1 MKALTL
7 ASSPS
12 WWIKGR
18 RKVRASLA
26 LQTLLL
32 LFMLLAM
39 FGPLLNLLIWTV
51 AESWY
56 FPHSLPSQWGLKYW
70 YQVFNPYSDVS
81 GSLLTSVLI
90 ALLSVGGL
98 FADFRPRRL
107 CAFPAEN
114 AAAGAVYA
122 AVSHPAGLSQ
132 PDGIHE
138 CCPIVLSVGIER
150 QYSRGGTGA

>member
-1 MKALTL
+1 MA
-7 ASSPS
+7 
-12 WWIKGR
+12 G
-18 RKVRASLA
+18 
-26 LQTLLL
+26 
-32 LFMLLAM
+32 
-39 FGPLLNLLIWTV
+39 G
-51 AESWY
+51 
-56 FPHSLPSQWGLKYW
+56 PHSGGKAPVGAGVGVGDPVPGADPAAVYAAGDVWSAAEPVDLDRSGKL
-70 YQVFNPYSDVS
+70 VFSPFVAQSVGFEVLVS
-81 GSLLTSVLI
+81 GFQSIQRCVRFAVNQRVDRPVI
-90 ALLSVGGL
+90 GGGL

-150 QYSRGGTGA
+150 QYRRGGTGA

>member
-1 MKALTL
+1 MGVEVL
-7 ASSPS
+7 
-12 WWIKGR
+12 
-18 RKVRASLA
+18 
-26 LQTLLL
+26 
-32 LFMLLAM
+32 
-39 FGPLLNLLIWTV
+39 
-51 AESWY
+51 
-56 FPHSLPSQWGLKYW
+56 
-70 YQVFNPYSDVS
+70 VS
-81 GSLLTSVLI
+81 GFQPIQRCVRFAVNQRVDRPVI
-90 ALLSVGGL
+90 GGGL

-150 QYSRGGTGA
+150 QYRGGGAGA

>member
-39 FGPLLNLLIWTV
+39 FGPLLNLSLIHISEPT
-51 AESWY
+51 
-56 FPHSLPSQWGLKYW
+56 
-70 YQVFNPYSDVS
+70 
-81 GSLLTSVLI
+81 
-90 ALLSVGGL
+90 
-98 FADFRPRRL
+98 RP
-107 CAFPAEN
+107 
-114 AAAGAVYA
+114 
-122 AVSHPAGLSQ
+122 
-132 PDGIHE
+132 
-138 CCPIVLSVGIER
+138 
-150 QYSRGGTGA
+150 